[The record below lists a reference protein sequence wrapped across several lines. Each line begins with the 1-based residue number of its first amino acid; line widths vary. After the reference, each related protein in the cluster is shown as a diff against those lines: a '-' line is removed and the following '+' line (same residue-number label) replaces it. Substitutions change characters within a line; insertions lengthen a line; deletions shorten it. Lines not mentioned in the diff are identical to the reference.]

1 MIELTDFDY
10 GIFVVAVVVV
20 VVVEWMDELALFG
33 LIVVVEMNFAVE
45 LLFVDYFVV
54 LNWLIHHLTLRKI

>member
-1 MIELTDFDY
+1 VIELTDFDY